1 LEVNLFVFDC
11 NTERRLERVT
21 MAMAMMTFLVFVV
34 ALDLVAVVC
43 SSRFFFLFVCVVVCE
58 VIAKPWQ
65 KKLALKSL
73 RGAKNRTLS
82 KSSELL
88 RTLQK
93 QSTVKRSDENNTD
106 DNRGQTTSLPLD
118 LLAP

>member
-1 LEVNLFVFDC
+1 VYLFVFDC

-65 KKLALKSL
+65 KKLALKL